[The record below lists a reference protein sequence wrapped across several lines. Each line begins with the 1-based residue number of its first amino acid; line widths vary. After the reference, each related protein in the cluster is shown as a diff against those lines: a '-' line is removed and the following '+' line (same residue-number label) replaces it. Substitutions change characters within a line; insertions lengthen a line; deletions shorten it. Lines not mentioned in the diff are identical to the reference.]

1 MKLSITDHV
10 HLVEPGDFEPS
21 EHWYPRVLNSNI
33 HPLVSHFLHLT
44 TEQYIERYCRLN
56 PQANPGALKEILNY
70 QPRYF
75 KWSGTDMMHI
85 TNNIG
90 AKKLTVIETNSCPSG
105 QKSMPLLDLN
115 VEQGGYKRLI
125 EDTFLPQVEKH
136 DEEGALAVIYD
147 KNPME
152 NVGYAS
158 TLADAFG
165 EDVYLAKFDKNDPD
179 PPAKF
184 EDKKLYIRSEND
196 QWIPIRAAFRY
207 VTQEPWNRIP
217 VGSKTLL
224 LNPIEACLA
233 GGRNKSEAF
242 LAYSDFNEKF
252 KADGIGIN
260 TPETFLDVELNDI
273 PEYFEALGKSM
284 VIKVPDSNAGQ
295 GVYTITSEKE
305 LEQAMKALKQNP
317 PEDKYLIQ
325 QLIYSNYIDGADK
338 EKAWYHVGTI
348 PDKKNRSY
356 AFDLRLMMHY
366 TSSGIRP
373 LAIYSRRAKLP
384 LNQPMPEG
392 ADSWDLYGTNLSVK
406 QTEGWSYDDERLM
419 LYDIRNFANLGLGI
433 DELISGF
440 IQSAMATYAIDQ
452 HAIKKFDH
460 VNYEFES
467 INS

>member
-1 MKLSITDHV
+1 MKLSIADNV

-44 TEQYIERYCRLN
+44 TDQFISRFSRLH
-56 PQANPGALKEILNY
+56 PGADEEKLREVLAYK
-70 QPRYF
+70 PKYF
-75 KWSGTDMMHI
+75 QWSGTDMMHI
-85 TNNIG
+85 TNQAG
-90 AKKLTVIETNSCPSG
+90 MRKLTIIETNSCPSG

-115 VEQGGYKRLI
+115 IEKGGYKKLL
-125 EDTFLPQVEKH
+125 ELTFKPQVEKH
-136 DEEGALAVIYD
+136 NETGGLAVIYD

-152 NVGYAS
+152 NIGYAS

-165 EDVYLAKFDKNDPD
+165 EDVYLAKFLKDDPD

-184 EDKKLYIRSEND
+184 VDNKLYVKSENEE
-196 QWIPIRAAFRY
+196 WIPIRAAFRY

-217 VGSKTLL
+217 LKSRTLL

-233 GGRNKSEAF
+233 GGRNKTEAYM
-242 LAYSDFNEKF
+242 AYQKFNDKF
-252 KADGIGIN
+252 RASGLEIH
-260 TPETFLDVELNDI
+260 TPHTYLEVEHKDLFH
-273 PEYFEALGKSM
+273 YFEKLGRSM

-295 GVYTITSEKE
+295 GVYTVTSQEE
-305 LEQAMKALKQNP
+305 METVYETLKAYQ
-317 PEDKYLIQ
+317 PEKYLIQ
-325 QLIYSNYIDGADK
+325 QLIYSNYIKGSDK

-366 TSSGIRP
+366 TEEGLRP
-373 LAIYSRRAKLP
+373 LAIYSRRARLP
-384 LNQPMPEG
+384 LNKPLPEG
-392 ADSWDLYGTNLSVK
+392 ASSWDLYGTNLSVK

-419 LYDIRNFANLGLGI
+419 LYDIRNFGNLGLGI
-433 DELISGF
+433 DELIQGF

-452 HAIKKFDH
+452 HAIEKFD
-460 VNYEFES
+460 N
-467 INS
+467 I